1 MGMAASQARLLTITA
16 RLHDV
21 EYQAQSI
28 QNAKIALATQ
38 QDDVQREYLAALDET
53 TLTFKD
59 NNGQLVTA
67 TFNNLCSPY
76 AAQVAGNKNYIFR
89 DRHNRIIVDDETYNL
104 YKEYTSDSNNDKN
117 AYEFALWAIT
127 GSTTSYGDESKDFES
142 IRSGI
147 EAGITDGPL
156 LKLRKDTDNLWQEI
170 LGIYNTDGEYDSAAK
185 LQLDD
190 VINDVKDDSKFKK
203 ADREALQKLLDKI
216 QNNEEQ
222 YIHQFY
228 TTYAGDIFHELTGQN
243 GDNLD
248 LNKYDFYVRMFKL
261 SEQEGGIGACVP
273 ISEFNGID
281 GIGVAANDSEFLQR
295 MIKSGEFTV
304 DELSL
309 NYKNGQVSAKTTSV
323 SSDSVLAHTTTTSFD
338 KTRLAK
344 AEAEYEYKMKQIDR
358 KDKAFDMDLSKLET
372 QRNALKTE
380 YDSVKKVISDNIE
393 RTFGIFS

>member
-127 GSTTSYGDESKDFES
+127 GSTTSYGDESKDFEA